1 MPGIVTRRFRL
12 HNAEQFQEA
21 FGEAASTNMYLF
33 IARVTAWPDDNN
45 PPTPTDSVQETDYNS
60 WKKMLAAKRVQSA
73 DVTFTIPRYNW
84 TSGKVY
90 REYSNL
96 STTLHDAPA
105 SSNGMYVAS
114 DTFDVYKCLF
124 NNKGAASTVAPTG
137 TSTSTLVTA
146 DGYHWK
152 YMYTV
157 DAGNA
162 LKFLTNSWQPVKTL
176 ASDDGSA
183 QWDVQAAA
191 ANGAINIIDVNA
203 PGNSYL
209 TQSGTLVAV
218 ADGDTMTLSSGA
230 SGTDNIY
237 NGSALYIASGLGSGQ
252 VREITDYVGA
262 TKVVQLKTTF
272 STTPNT
278 SSTYAVGP
286 LVTITGDGSGAAAYA
301 NVVIGGANGNTVNYV
316 NMISVGS
323 GYSEATIAITANTS
337 HGSGAT
343 ATGYVAPPGGHG
355 SDAMSELAGHN
366 VVLNVQLDGS
376 EGNTFPIVNDFRTL
390 GILKDPLLANGSIA
404 AGTSYDITTKL
415 TVTSVSNAGRYTS
428 DETIT
433 GGTSTATGKFVSFA
447 NTNSANTAGVV
458 RVIDTD
464 GTFSASETIT
474 GGTSS
479 VTATVA
485 SIAANSLQPYTGD
498 VLYTENRG
506 PIARA
511 DDQIEDIKL
520 IVKF

>member
-33 IARVTAWPDDNN
+33 IARISAWPDDNN

-84 TSGKVY
+84 TAGKVY

-96 STTLHDAPA
+96 STTLHDTPA

-114 DTFDVYKCLF
+114 STFDVYKCLF
-124 NNKGAASTVAPTG
+124 NNKGTASTVAPTG

-162 LKFLTNSWQPVKTL
+162 LKFLSNSWQPVKTL

-183 QWDVQAAA
+183 QWDVQTTA
-191 ANGAINIIDVNA
+191 ANGAIDIVDVTA
-203 PGNSYL
+203 FGNSYL
-209 TQSGTLVAV
+209 TQSGTLAAV

-262 TKVVQLKTTF
+262 TKVVQLKTTY

-286 LVTITGDGSGAAAYA
+286 LVSITGDGTGATAYA

-323 GYSEATIAITANTS
+323 KYSEAAIAITANTS

-343 ATGYVAPPGGHG
+343 ATPYIAPPGGHG

-404 AGTSYDITTKL
+404 SGTSYDITTKL
-415 TVTSVSNAGRYTS
+415 TLTSVSNGGRYTT

-433 GGTSTATGKFVSFA
+433 GGTSAATGKFVSFA
-447 NTNSANTAGVV
+447 NTNSANTTGIV

-464 GTFSASETIT
+464 GTFTTETIT
-474 GGTSS
+474 GGSSS

-485 SIAANSLQPYTGD
+485 SIAAKSLQPYTGD
-498 VLYTENRG
+498 VIYTENRG
-506 PIARA
+506 PISRA

>member
-1 MPGIVTRRFRL
+1 MPGIVTRRFRI
-12 HNAEQFQEA
+12 HNAEQFHEA
-21 FGEAASTNMYLF
+21 FSEASPSNMYLF
-33 IARVTAWPDDNN
+33 IARISAWPDDNN
-45 PPTPTDSVQETDYNS
+45 PPTPTDSVQETEYNS

-73 DVTFTIPRYNW
+73 DVTFSVPRYNW

-96 STTLHDAPA
+96 STTLHAAPA

-114 DTFDVYKCLF
+114 STYDVYKCLF
-124 NNKGAASTVAPTG
+124 NNKGGASTVEPTG
-137 TSTSTLVTA
+137 QSTSTLVTA

-162 LKFLTNSWQPVKTL
+162 LKFLSNNWQPIKTL
-176 ASDDGSA
+176 TSDDGTA

-203 PGNSYL
+203 PGNQYL
-209 TQSGTLVAV
+209 TQSGTFQAV

-252 VREITDYVGA
+252 VREITDYTGA
-262 TKVVQLKTTF
+262 SKVVQLKTTF

-286 LVTITGDGSGAAAYA
+286 LVTITGDGTGAQAYA

-316 NMISVGS
+316 NMVSVGS
-323 GYSEATIAITANTS
+323 NYSEATVAITANSS

-355 SDAMSELAGHN
+355 SDAMGELAGHN
-366 VVLNVQLDGS
+366 VIMNIQLDGS
-376 EGNTFPIVNDFRTL
+376 ESATFPTTNDFRTL
-390 GILKDPLLANGSIA
+390 GVLKDPKLANGSVA
-404 AGTSYDITTKL
+404 TGSSYDITKQL
-415 TVTSVSNAGRYTS
+415 TVTSVSGSGRYTA

-433 GGTSTATGKFVSFA
+433 GGSSGATGKFVSFA

-458 RVIDTD
+458 RLIDTD
-464 GTFSASETIT
+464 GTFTTETIT
-474 GGTSS
+474 GAGSGL
-479 VTATVA
+479 TATVA
-485 SIAANSLQPYTGD
+485 SVAANSLVPYTGD
-498 VLYTENRG
+498 VIYTENRG
-506 PIARA
+506 PISRA
-511 DDQIEDIKL
+511 DDQIEDIKI